1 MCLYVLICAVLDCVP
16 EVLLSDGETV
26 LDDDLLDK
34 LCPSF
39 IEEPSEELLQPR
51 VAGIRLIQTFPTSGL
66 EDMSVGGEQPLE
78 GMSHLEDL
86 DVRII

>member
-1 MCLYVLICAVLDCVP
+1 MLDCVP

-26 LDDDLLDK
+26 LDDDLLHK
-34 LCPSF
+34 LCPGF
-39 IEEPSEELLQPR
+39 IEELGEELLQLRVPR
-51 VAGIRLIQTFPTSGL
+51 GHLIQTFPTSGL
-66 EDMSVGGEQPLE
+66 EDVSVGGDQPLE